1 MDRNIQTKAIVLA
14 VRKYGDLHKSITL
27 LSPEL
32 GLVDA
37 IIYGG
42 RKGKKTAL
50 APLFSINDMQI
61 YHNPVKKE
69 YSVVEAVST
78 FIPEGITNDLGSTYT
93 AAFFCEIIAKA
104 PTDDPLLSYELLRDA
119 LVALDKV
126 PEIRKRITISF
137 LWKLM
142 QISGTAPDL
151 AFCPSCDREY
161 AQDEALFFANHL
173 GVPCCKSC
181 SDSQALILMP
191 GSRRYLRYT
200 LPMDFMQ
207 AIEVLLNPAA
217 EDRIFNYM
225 TKWASVFAQ
234 TPLKTIKEL
243 SNF

>member
-1 MDRNIQTKAIVLA
+1 MDRNIQTKAIVLS
-14 VRKYGDLHKSITL
+14 VRKYGDLHKSITF

-50 APLFSINDMQI
+50 APLFSMNDMQI

-78 FIPEGITNDLGSTYT
+78 FIPEGITSDLGCTYT
-93 AAFFCEIIAKA
+93 AAFFCEIIAKS
-104 PTDDPLLSYELLRDA
+104 PSDEPQLSYELLRDA
-119 LVALDKV
+119 LLALDKV
-126 PEIRKRITISF
+126 PELRKRITISF
-137 LWKLM
+137 IWKLM

-151 AFCPSCDREY
+151 GFCPSCDKAY
-161 AQDEALFFANHL
+161 ANDEALFFANHM
-173 GVPCCKSC
+173 GAPCCKAC
-181 SDSQALILMP
+181 SDSQYLILMP

-200 LPMDFMQ
+200 MSMDFMQ
-207 AIEVLLNPAA
+207 AIEVQLNPAA
-217 EDRIFNYM
+217 EDRIYTYM

-234 TPLKTIKEL
+234 TPLKTLKEL
-243 SNF
+243 ANF